1 MKRVVTSKSSLRN
14 SNMTR
19 QRILEDD
26 VQAIESYIS
35 RVVSADS
42 IKDLERAL
50 RADRE
55 DLKRFHRR

>member
-1 MKRVVTSKSSLRN
+1 
-14 SNMTR
+14 MTR